1 MREPEKRGTGET
13 GNRGNGEKPST
24 PVKIIP
30 IDQPFLKVLAEYC
43 VDKFRD
49 QIPDLSR
56 VLVVFPNQRSKFYF
70 RRYLLDASGRPALIP
85 PILRTIEELFDFGF
99 ESRGGKRGT
108 LLHRL
113 ERNFILKQTVDK
125 LKVDFWQDL
134 PFLKFIGVGDRV
146 LQFFNEL
153 AEERLTLAG
162 IQALKDVEHYPEK
175 YVAEELEIFGRIQN
189 DYRSRLRELGVQDD
203 ADLYDLIDKE
213 FDPRVLDGYGSVI
226 IAGLAATTRIVN
238 RVLAAILDHASAE
251 IVLHSASP
259 ADLAGMTDTEKP
271 FYLHY
276 KLLDRLGIDARSCA
290 VIPTAGIPAPAVFH
304 IRGLPTEA
312 QQTFYLRGVLTEATR
327 RYEPHRVAVVLP
339 DEGMVQTVVEALREL
354 GIEHNLSLGFKFSG
368 SLIHSFLRLFYET
381 ALSRGHY
388 REFFRLINHPLI
400 KNCRVDIEL
409 PLRPLVYGL
418 QRYMIEHRMNYI
430 QLIPTGPGEFEPLVR
445 RIRDALEKANR
456 ETFFPDYLAGLVETL
471 NIFLSGN
478 AGLLKSHGAEVSEFI
493 ERWNGLGR
501 LRLPEN
507 SLEPGLKMLEF
518 ALNAL
523 ENATFHQS
531 GDPMRGVQV
540 IGYLEA
546 RNLDFD
552 CLIMPSLNEGVFP
565 GPSEKDLFINQAVR
579 RRVGLPYDQE
589 RDNLALFYFTELTAG
604 KKEIF
609 LTYLNEPGQDVRSR
623 FIDLVAED
631 RGLPTDET
639 QVFLDRAAVSV
650 PPRSGEKDEH
660 LLDLLDQKIRRD
672 GLSPSALKDYRLCPY
687 RFYLRYLAGIR
698 EPDEIVEEPDARA
711 WGQAI
716 HLALERF
723 YREDYPRGFTERER
737 DRARL
742 VLGDKLEACLRE
754 VLCAEPHPVAFLDLP
769 LYKRRLDAFLD
780 NELGRFRA
788 GFRVDPKKLEKW
800 IYFHVSV
807 AGRRIRLRGSIDRVD
822 YLGDKPYIIDYK
834 TGAKPRAKD
843 YLIGEDFLE
852 FQLPFYALCLT
863 EGDYEKVAGLGFYI
877 IGREV
882 EVIDIGADADLLNY
896 LKEFE
901 SRILKPVIAEILD
914 PAQKFEPV
922 KEKATCRYCSY
933 AGICGVT
940 QWQR

>member
-1 MREPEKRGTGET
+1 MRNGEKREMEK
-13 GNRGNGEKPST
+13 RGNGEKSNT

-30 IDQPFLKVLAEYC
+30 IDQPFLKVLAAYC
-43 VDKFRD
+43 ADKFRD
-49 QIPDLSR
+49 RIPDLSR
-56 VLVVFPNQRSKFYF
+56 ILVVFPNQRSKFYF
-70 RRYLLDASGRPALIP
+70 RRYLLEASGRPALIP
-85 PILRTIEELFDFGF
+85 PILKTIEELINHFY
-99 ESRGGKRGT
+99 ESRGGKRGA
-108 LLHRL
+108 RL
-113 ERNFILKQTVDK
+113 QRVEQNFILKQTVDS

-153 AEERLTLAG
+153 AEERVTLAE

-175 YVAEELEIFGRIQN
+175 YVTEELEIFGRIQEA
-189 DYRSRLRELGVQDD
+189 YRDRRRELGVQDD
-203 ADLYDLIDKE
+203 ADLYGLIDQE
-213 FDPRVLDGYGSVI
+213 FDPRVLDGYDSVL
-226 IAGLAATTRIVN
+226 IAGLAATTRIVD
-238 RVLAAILDHASAE
+238 RILVAMLARAGTE
-251 IVLHSASP
+251 IILHSARP
-259 ADLAGMTDTEKP
+259 EDLAAMTDTEKP
-271 FYLHY
+271 FYLHH
-276 KLLDRLGIDARSCA
+276 KLLVNLGLEAGSCA
-290 VIPTAGIPAPAVFH
+290 VIPADGSPPPAVIH
-304 IRGLPTEA
+304 VRGLGTEA
-312 QQTFYLRGVLTEATR
+312 QQTFYLRGVLTEAVR

-339 DEGMVQTVVEALREL
+339 DEGMAQTVVEALREL

-368 SLIHSFLRLFYET
+368 SLLYSFLRLLYET

-388 REFFRLINHPLI
+388 RELFRFCNHPLV

-409 PLRPLVYGL
+409 ALRPLVYGL
-418 QRYMIEHRMNYI
+418 QRYMTENRMNYFRA
-430 QLIPTGPGEFEPLVR
+430 LADGPAEFEPLVR
-445 RIRDALEKANR
+445 RIREALDIAGR
-456 ETFFPDYLAGLVETL
+456 EITFPNYLAVMVEML
-471 NIFLSGN
+471 GGFLKGN
-478 AGLLKSHGAEVSEFI
+478 EGLLKSHGAEISEFI
-493 ERWNGLGR
+493 ERWNGLAR
-501 LRLPEN
+501 LRLLEG

-518 ALNAL
+518 ALNVL
-523 ENATFHQS
+523 ENATYHQS

-552 CLIMPSLNEGVFP
+552 CLVIPSLNEGVFP
-565 GPSEKDLFINQAVR
+565 KPSEKDLFINQAVR

-589 RDNLALFYFTELTAG
+589 RDNLALFYFTEMTAG

-623 FIDLVAED
+623 FVDLICED
-631 RGLPTDET
+631 RGIPIDET
-639 QVFLDRAAVSV
+639 QVLLDRGAVSV
-650 PPRSGEKDEH
+650 PPRSGEKDEY
-660 LLDLLDQKIRRD
+660 LLDLLDQRIRRD

-723 YREDYPRGFTERER
+723 YRDDYPRGFTEHER

-754 VLCAEPHPVAFLDLP
+754 VLCFQPGPAAFLDLP
-769 LYKRRLDAFLD
+769 LYKRRLDKFLD
-780 NELGRFRA
+780 HELSRFRA
-788 GFRVDPKKLEKW
+788 GFRVDPRKLEKW

-807 AGRRIRLRGSIDRVD
+807 EGRRIRLRGSIDRVD
-822 YLGDKPYIIDYK
+822 YLADKPYIIDYK
-834 TGAKPRAKD
+834 TGARPKAKE
-843 YLIGEDFLE
+843 YLIGDGFLE

-863 EGDYEKVAGLGFYI
+863 EGDYEKVAGLGFYA

-882 EVIDIGADADLLNY
+882 ELIDIGADAELPNY
-896 LKEFE
+896 LQEFE

-914 PAQKFEPV
+914 PKQKFEPV
-922 KEKATCRYCSY
+922 KEKATCRYCPY
-933 AGICGVT
+933 TGICGVI

>member
-1 MREPEKRGTGET
+1 MSDGKKREPEKRG
-13 GNRGNGEKPST
+13 NGEKPNT

-30 IDQPFLKVLAEYC
+30 IDQPFLRVLAEYC
-43 VDKFRD
+43 VEKFRD
-49 QIPDLSR
+49 QIPDLSGI
-56 VLVVFPNQRSKFYF
+56 LVVFPNQRSKFYF
-70 RRYLLDASGRPALIP
+70 RRYLLEASGRPALIP
-85 PILRTIEELFDFGF
+85 PVLKTIEELFDLFY
-99 ESRGGKRGT
+99 ESRGGKRGA
-108 LLHRL
+108 LLQRL
-113 ERNFILKQTVDK
+113 EQNFILKQTVDS
-125 LKVDFWQDL
+125 LKVELWQNL
-134 PFLKFIGVGDRV
+134 PFMKFIGVGDRV

-153 AEERLTLAG
+153 AEERVTLDE

-175 YVAEELEIFGRIQN
+175 YVVEELEIFGRIQN
-189 DYRSRLRELGVQDD
+189 AYRGRLRELGVEDD

-213 FDPRVLDGYGSVI
+213 FDPRVLDGYRSVI
-226 IAGLAATTRIVN
+226 FGGFAATTRIVD
-238 RVLAAILDHASAE
+238 RILAAILNHADAE
-251 IVLHSASP
+251 IILHSALP
-259 ADLAGMTDTEKP
+259 AELAGMTDTEKP
-271 FYLHY
+271 FYLHH
-276 KLLDRLGIDARSCA
+276 KLLSSLGIDVRSCA
-290 VIPTAGIPAPAVFH
+290 VIPAAGSPAPAVFH
-304 IRGLPTEA
+304 VHGLGTEA
-312 QQTFYLRGVLTEATR
+312 QQTFYLRGVLAEAVR
-327 RYEPHRVAVVLP
+327 RYEPHRVCVVLP

-354 GIEHNLSLGFKFSG
+354 GIEYNLSLGFKFSG
-368 SLIHSFLRLFYET
+368 SLLHSFLRLLYGA
-381 ALSRGHY
+381 ALSRSHF
-388 REFFRLINHPLI
+388 REFFRLINHPLV

-418 QRYMIEHRMNYI
+418 QRYMTENRMNYI
-430 QLIPTGPGEFEPLVR
+430 KMLPAGPAEFEPLVC
-445 RIRDALEKANR
+445 RIREALDKANQ
-456 ETFFPDYLAGLVETL
+456 ESSFPYYLAGIVETL
-471 NIFLSGN
+471 NVFLAGN
-478 AGLLKSHGAEVSEFI
+478 QGLLKSHGAEISEFI
-493 ERWNGLGR
+493 DRWNGLAR
-501 LRLPEN
+501 LRLPDG

-518 ALNAL
+518 ALNVL

-552 CLIMPSLNEGVFP
+552 CLILPSLNEGVFP
-565 GPSEKDLFINQAVR
+565 SPSEKDLFINQAVR

-589 RDNLALFYFTELTAG
+589 RDNLALFYFTEMTAG

-623 FIDLVAED
+623 FIDLVCED

-639 QVFLDRAAVSV
+639 PVFLDRAAVAV
-650 PPRSGEKDEH
+650 PPRSGEKDEY
-660 LLDLLDQKIRRD
+660 LLDLLDQRIRRD

-698 EPDEIVEEPDARA
+698 EPDEIAEEPDARA

-754 VLCAEPHPVAFLDLP
+754 VLCSQPHPVAFLDLP
-769 LYKRRLDAFLD
+769 LYKRRLDEFLD

-788 GFRVDPKKLEKW
+788 GFHVDPRKLEKW
-800 IYFHVSV
+800 IYFHVTV
-807 AGRRIRLRGSIDRVD
+807 EGRRIRLRGSIDRVD
-822 YLGDKPYIIDYK
+822 NFADKPYIIDYK
-834 TGAKPRAKD
+834 TGARPKAKD

-863 EGDYEKVAGLGFYI
+863 EGDYKKVAGLGFYV

-896 LKEFE
+896 LQEFE

-914 PAQKFEPV
+914 PRQKFEPV
-922 KEKATCRYCSY
+922 KEKATCRYCPY